1 MMEDFPMKRFLILLL
16 LGSLAWTVPV
26 SADNSDSVA
35 VRTAAQDL
43 LAAASA
49 GDTENLNRF
58 FLSENSV
65 FGRDGGPRSTFN
77 ASFLHNEFEAGLRYK
92 LKWRHLD
99 VKLYGDTA
107 VTTGYAVGT
116 VTHPDGAVKTGTW
129 RTSLVWVKKDGVW
142 KVAHDHTSKLFP
154 EQIDRT
160 S

>member
-1 MMEDFPMKRFLILLL
+1 MKRFLILLL
-16 LGSLAWTVPV
+16 LGSLTFTLPA
-26 SADNSDSVA
+26 SADNIDSVS

-43 LAAASA
+43 LVAASA

-58 FLSENSV
+58 FLSENSM
-65 FGRDGGPRSTFN
+65 FGRDGGPRSAFN
-77 ASFLHNEFEAGLRYK
+77 ASYMHTEFEAGLRYK

-116 VTHPDGAVKTGTW
+116 VTHPDGAAKTGTW

-142 KVAHDHTSKLFP
+142 KIAHDHTSELFT
-154 EQIDRT
+154 EQTDHT

>member
-1 MMEDFPMKRFLILLL
+1 MKRFLVLLL
-16 LGSLAWTVPV
+16 LGSFAFTLPVLAENT
-26 SADNSDSVA
+26 DSVA

-43 LAAASA
+43 LVAAST
-49 GDTENLNRF
+49 GDTENLNRH

-65 FGRDGGPRSTFN
+65 FGRDGGPRTAFN
-77 ASFLHNEFEAGLRYK
+77 ASYLNAEFEAGLRYK

-99 VKLYGDTA
+99 VKMYGDTA
-107 VTTGYAVGT
+107 VSTGYAIGT

-142 KVAHDHTSKLFP
+142 KVAHDHTSELFP
-154 EQIDRT
+154 EQTGHT

>member
-1 MMEDFPMKRFLILLL
+1 MKQFLVLLL
-16 LGSLAWTVPV
+16 LGSLTFTLPV
-26 SADNSDSVA
+26 AADNTDSVA

-43 LAAASA
+43 LVATNSGNAE
-49 GDTENLNRF
+49 TLNRF

-65 FGRDGGPRSTFN
+65 FGPDGGPRSAFN
-77 ASFLHNEFEAGLRYK
+77 ASYLNAEFAAGLRYK

-107 VTTGYAVGT
+107 VTTGYIVGT
-116 VTHPDGAVKTGTW
+116 VTQPDGAVKMDTW

-142 KVAHDHTSKLFP
+142 KVAHDHTSELFP
-154 EQIDRT
+154 EETDYT

>member
-1 MMEDFPMKRFLILLL
+1 MKRFLTLLL
-16 LGSLAWTVPV
+16 LGSLAFTMPV
-26 SADNSDSVA
+26 LAEDIDSVT

-49 GDTENLNRF
+49 GDIHHLNRY

-77 ASFLHNEFEAGLRYK
+77 ASFLHTEFEAGLRYN
-92 LKWRHLD
+92 LKWRHLN
-99 VKLYGDTA
+99 VKMYGKTA

-116 VTHPDGAVKTGTW
+116 ITHPDGAVKTGTW

-142 KVAHDHTSKLFP
+142 KVAHDHTSQLFP
-154 EQIDRT
+154 EQTDHT